1 MARNSAGTFLMHK
14 AAESSNWEKLVD
26 VTTSPATGGEPEMID
41 ITTLSDH
48 TERKTD
54 GIRKMETMTWEALY
68 NPTDFAKLVA
78 LQGKEEDYAIWYG
91 GTESGDT
98 ITPTGD
104 YGCWSFKGKLNVYAS
119 EVSTNSPYGMTI
131 TIANTTAPQFA
142 ASPNA

>member
-14 AAESSNWEKLVD
+14 AASGSNWEKLVD
-26 VTTSPATGGEPEMID
+26 VTTSPATGGEPESID

-54 GIRKMETMTWEALY
+54 GIRKMDVMKWEALY
-68 NPTDFAKLVA
+68 TPTDYAKLVA
-78 LQGKEEDYAIWYG
+78 LRDEEHDYAIWYG

-98 ITPTGD
+98 ITPTGE
-104 YGCWSFKGKLNVYAS
+104 YGSWSFKGRLNVYAN

-131 TIANTTAPQFA
+131 TIANTTAPVFA
-142 ASPNA
+142 ASPT

>member
-14 AAESSNWEKLVD
+14 AEGGSWEKLVD

-54 GIRKMETMTWEALY
+54 GIRKMETMKWEALY
-68 NPTDFAKLVA
+68 NPTDYAKLVA

-91 GTESGDT
+91 GTEEGDT
-98 ITPTGD
+98 IKPTGD
-104 YGCWSFKGKLNVYAS
+104 YGSWSFKGKLNVYAS

-131 TIANTTAPQFA
+131 TIANTTAPVFA
-142 ASPNA
+142 ENPAA

>member
-14 AAESSNWEKLVD
+14 AASGSNWEKLVD
-26 VTTSPATGGEPEMID
+26 VTTSPATGGEPESID

-54 GIRKMETMTWEALY
+54 GIRKMDVMKWEALY
-68 NPTDFAKLVA
+68 TPTDYAKLVA
-78 LQGKEEDYAIWYG
+78 LRDEEHDYAIWYG

-98 ITPTGD
+98 ITPTGE
-104 YGCWSFKGKLNVYAS
+104 YGSWSFKGRLNVYAN

-131 TIANTTAPQFA
+131 TIANTTAPVFA
-142 ASPNA
+142 ASPN